1 MGQPKKTSD
10 LVRLQAR
17 KIRHGTGKEKVG
29 RNFSVRS
36 SEGPEGLEEV
46 AGTVENSW
54 TWWQQFCGFW
64 GVSPWRH
71 SKFRVIDSVSGHKP
85 VQ

>member
-1 MGQPKKTSD
+1 MPIFMGHPKKTSD

-46 AGTVENSW
+46 AGTVETVEPDGSNSVDSGE
-54 TWWQQFCGFW
+54 FPREDIANF
-64 GVSPWRH
+64 VS
-71 SKFRVIDSVSGHKP
+71 
-85 VQ
+85 

>member
-1 MGQPKKTSD
+1 MPIFMGQPKKTSD

-46 AGTVENSW
+46 AGTVETVGSNSVD
-54 TWWQQFCGFW
+54 FGEFPREDIANF
-64 GVSPWRH
+64 VS
-71 SKFRVIDSVSGHKP
+71 
-85 VQ
+85 